1 MSGGHRA
8 LAIRDSPAVM
18 LLRATVLIGLAALSN
33 GGGRG
38 LAAQTVI
45 DLSDVEVCDEC
56 RLPLEEVIRLGA
68 SDGPGMIEED
78 WTRAAWHGD
87 LGYLLFAGPNLRLF
101 GSDGSF
107 VKVIG
112 REGEG
117 PGEFRWINDVQVVQ
131 TRIAAL
137 DFYGHAWSIFD
148 AGGSFVRR
156 KSYRGDL
163 GRGRFTV
170 AGGDT
175 VVLAAWERR
184 DHDAVGLPLHL
195 TTLAPESP
203 VLHFG
208 SESAEYIPD
217 EPYGDLVILSTRS
230 RPGTVWWGRVAR
242 PHLEEWTLDGRH
254 LTSVVGEL
262 PWFPQDVPPYMT
274 IPMATYIRLG
284 YFGLDALGRLWTLI
298 EVPDPNWRDIEVERD
313 QLGWLVP
320 VDQDVRDDQ
329 WRDAR
334 LDVIDLVSGRH
345 LGQYRWDGVYP
356 SLMVIDDDLA
366 VSAVEYDEAMVPR
379 LIIYKLGPTG

>member
-1 MSGGHRA
+1 M
-8 LAIRDSPAVM
+8 I

-68 SDGPGMIEED
+68 SDGPGMIKED

-87 LGYLLFAGPNLRLF
+87 LGYLLFAGPGLRLF

-107 VKVIG
+107 VEVIG

-156 KSYRGDL
+156 RSYRGDL

-170 AGGDT
+170 VGGDT
-175 VVLAAWERR
+175 LVLAA
-184 DHDAVGLPLHL
+184 
-195 TTLAPESP
+195 
-203 VLHFG
+203 
-208 SESAEYIPD
+208 
-217 EPYGDLVILSTRS
+217 
-230 RPGTVWWGRVAR
+230 
-242 PHLEEWTLDGRH
+242 
-254 LTSVVGEL
+254 
-262 PWFPQDVPPYMT
+262 
-274 IPMATYIRLG
+274 
-284 YFGLDALGRLWTLI
+284 
-298 EVPDPNWRDIEVERD
+298 
-313 QLGWLVP
+313 
-320 VDQDVRDDQ
+320 
-329 WRDAR
+329 
-334 LDVIDLVSGRH
+334 
-345 LGQYRWDGVYP
+345 
-356 SLMVIDDDLA
+356 
-366 VSAVEYDEAMVPR
+366 
-379 LIIYKLGPTG
+379 